1 MILNT
6 TLQRMSAFVFAIRW
20 LTCCLLSIA
29 SVEVVAQTDASANA
43 ERGSLEVGTTEQ
55 QTAESPA
62 IAGQGP
68 GERSIERPV
77 KRPIEEIT
85 VRAEQTVMAI
95 RFQLRSAQDE
105 MFAKFN
111 ELNSND
117 EFDIKCRT
125 VRHAGSHI
133 PRRECEP
140 RFFTRERQSNSIQVI
155 SQMRDDGAPS
165 GGGLGGASVAG
176 AGGSGVATSLNFDA
190 IEDYKQADSELRSVL
205 GAKYEA
211 LDEEMLR
218 IAMENPEFLQSLLR
232 VDVFRKALVE
242 ALEQPR

>member
-6 TLQRMSAFVFAIRW
+6 TLQRMSAPAFAMRW
-20 LTCCLLSIA
+20 LIGCLLAIA
-29 SVEVVAQTDASANA
+29 AVAVVAQTDDSANA
-43 ERGSLEVGTTEQ
+43 EQGSTEVASTEQ
-55 QTAESPA
+55 QTTESTA
-62 IAGQGP
+62 IARKEP
-68 GERSIERPV
+68 FERSV
-77 KRPIEEIT
+77 DRPIEEIT

-95 RFQLRSAQDE
+95 RYQLRSAQDE

-117 EFDIKCRT
+117 EFDIKCRN

-190 IEDYKQADSELRSVL
+190 IEDYKQDDSELRSVL

-211 LDEEMLR
+211 LDQEMLR
-218 IAMENPEFLQSLLR
+218 IAMENPEFLQSLMR
-232 VDVFRKALVE
+232 VDAFRKALVE